1 MLTMPHVEVLSGKII
16 SSQVGFLGK
25 DELPYGFIT
34 VENQEGKHV
43 KLKIDAYTEYET
55 IKINDHVR
63 VHVHRLANTD
73 VLVARDIVAATPF
86 TTARSVEAE
95 TT

>member
-1 MLTMPHVEVLSGKII
+1 MPHVEVLSGEIVAHQI
-16 SSQVGFLGK
+16 GFLGK
-25 DELPYGFIT
+25 YQLPYGFIT

-55 IKINDHVR
+55 IKIGDYVC
-63 VHVHRLANTD
+63 VHVHNLANTD

-86 TTARSVEAE
+86 TTARSGEAE